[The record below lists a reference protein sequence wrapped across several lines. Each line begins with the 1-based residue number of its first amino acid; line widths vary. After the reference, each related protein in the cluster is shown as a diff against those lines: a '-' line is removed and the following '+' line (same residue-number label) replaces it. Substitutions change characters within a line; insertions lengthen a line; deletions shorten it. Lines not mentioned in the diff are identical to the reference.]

1 VAQQQVRQ
9 AGLRASGLTDRQ
21 YAVLCERV
29 ETYVKLAGRTGAT
42 RYIFS
47 ASELGVLAGQRDALR
62 GRVAQCEISE
72 WSPGEPAADAS

>member
-1 VAQQQVRQ
+1 
-9 AGLRASGLTDRQ
+9 
-21 YAVLCERV
+21 VLCERV

-42 RYIFS
+42 RYIYS